1 MTQQHA
7 LQTTPGIDTTTTDSI
22 VNNNNNNSQQQQ
34 YIITIT
40 DEEYGIEI
48 PLPNNITTTITTASA
63 TTNNNYD
70 NNEATHETSQHKT
83 TAKTAPLTPNTT
95 TSSSN
100 DSFDDNQPSSANNN
114 NTAESS
120 SVLPWLSLDRRIK
133 HKKYRKSLI
142 ITLLTI
148 TLIVVSLVIGWCVYF
163 VTSSSNNN
171 NSNNSNNN
179 TNSNNNDF
187 NKVNNNTTSKFNK
200 QGKLIERVGNNNIP
214 TNTFPLDECQGDCDS
229 NVDCNIGLICYQ
241 RSSNPTGVPGCSG
254 GELDE
259 SGTDYCVRED
269 LLEEL
274 LAEELL
280 SEEELDVD
288 EELVDD
294 DYYYDDDDMS
304 EQQRIPTTS
313 TTIAQAPTISPYPT
327 ISTSPTNIPRDLFL
341 LSGQSNMVGHTTS
354 FQSIGGNEKYWDE
367 ILTILNKTDVV
378 SQTTEAAGGV
388 GADMSEIWPEMY
400 NLIYEMN
407 YQKRSVAQSLTTGL
421 YNMLLHNKNSNSN
434 SSGSSNNNLLTG
446 LDVPLSNGK
455 CSFMEA
461 YEKNGKSKVD
471 DVSAGTQKIAW
482 DVNCGHV
489 FGHELMFGRSLELE
503 LSGSGSGSN
512 ATTSTST
519 AAGGG
524 LGYDKKEFELIKIAR
539 GGSALY
545 EHWYPNHGLHWHLLR
560 KTIIKRGNEGSASW
574 KGFVWHQ
581 GSQAAWSERQYGE
594 DRSQTYLGNLTGL
607 VDEVR
612 TLMFD
617 NSNVKVWQCK
627 EEIPVV
633 IVQVG
638 YWPADNDAGQRVRD
652 AQAKSCNEDPRAVLV
667 KTDDLS
673 RFYHYDAVSFLI
685 TGRRIAYA
693 YKEALESVV
702 ECPKSVTDVPSSSP
716 SKEVSTQPTTVTAS
730 PRKSSVPSVVKRAEE
745 DTNDPI

>member
-1 MTQQHA
+1 MTQPQYTPP
-7 LQTTPGIDTTTTDSI
+7 TTPLGIDTTNINPTDSF
-22 VNNNNNNSQQQQ
+22 VNNNNNEQQQ
-34 YIITIT
+34 YIIITIT
-40 DEEYGIEI
+40 DEEEGIEI
-48 PLPNNITTTITTASA
+48 PLPTTTVTTT

-70 NNEATHETSQHKT
+70 NDN
-83 TAKTAPLTPNTT
+83 AKTAPLTPNTE
-95 TSSSN
+95 TSSSD
-100 DSFDDNQPSSANNN
+100 DSFDDNYELSSANNAN
-114 NTAESS
+114 ATSS
-120 SVLPWLSLDRRIK
+120 SSSLAWLLPWLSLDKRIK
-133 HKKYRKSLI
+133 HTKRRGKSRI
-142 ITLLTI
+142 ITLLTL
-148 TLIVVSLVIGWCVYF
+148 TLIGISLVIGWCVYF
-163 VTSSSNNN
+163 IPSSKGNNN
-171 NSNNSNNN
+171 NDSN
-179 TNSNNNDF
+179 D
-187 NKVNNNTTSKFNK
+187 TSK
-200 QGKLIERVGNNNIP
+200 QGKLIERVGNDNFP
-214 TNTFPLDECQGDCDS
+214 TTVFPLVECQGDCDS
-229 NVDCNIGLICYQ
+229 DIDCIVGLICYQ
-241 RSSNPTGVPGCSG
+241 RSSSNESVPGCSG

-259 SGTDYCVRED
+259 SGTDYCVRE
-269 LLEEL
+269 EV

-280 SEEELDVD
+280 NGEELVGGENK

-294 DYYYDDDDMS
+294 DDDYFDDDDDMTTD
-304 EQQRIPTTS
+304 QQIPTTS
-313 TTIAQAPTISPYPT
+313 TTIQQAPTISPYPT
-327 ISTSPTNIPRDLFL
+327 ISTSPTNPSRDLFL

-354 FQSIGGNEKYWDE
+354 GQSIGGNEKYWDE
-367 ILTILNKTDVV
+367 ILTILNQPDVV
-378 SQTTEAAGGV
+378 AKTTEAAAAEAGA
-388 GADMSEIWPEMY
+388 GADMSDVWPEMY

-407 YQKRSVAQSLTTGL
+407 YQNRRVAKSLTSGL

-434 SSGSSNNNLLTG
+434 SSSSSNNLLTG
-446 LDVPLSNGK
+446 LDVPLTNGK

-471 DVSAGTQKIAW
+471 DVSAGTQEIAW

-503 LSGSGSGSN
+503 LSGSGSDSDSGSN
-512 ATTSTST
+512 ATTSTT
-519 AAGGG
+519 GGSG

-607 VDEVR
+607 VAEVR

-617 NSNVKVWQCK
+617 NSNVNVWQCK

-638 YWPADNDAGQRVRD
+638 YWPADNNAGQRVRD
-652 AQAKSCNEDPRAVLV
+652 AQAKLCNDDPRAVLV

-702 ECPKSVTDVPSSSP
+702 ECPKSGTGVPSSSP
-716 SKEVSTQPTTVTAS
+716 SKEVSTQPTTVTVTAAS
-730 PRKSSVPSVVKRAEE
+730 PSKSSAPSTVRRVEE
-745 DTNDPI
+745 DTTDPI